1 MELHVPRPEDV
12 GASWNTS
19 TNISAKPAIVLVP
32 GGGGGVY
39 VTGVPTAG
47 VKATLI
53 EMRAPSPGSMM
64 PLGIGTG
71 VLVPAR
77 TSMKLRV

>member
-1 MELHVPRPEDV
+1 MEHVHEHV
-12 GASWNTS
+12 GKARHRSC
-19 TNISAKPAIVLVP
+19 A
-32 GGGGGVY
+32 GRGGGVY

-47 VKATLI
+47 VNATLI

-64 PLGIGTG
+64 PSGLATG
-71 VLVPAR
+71 VFVPAS